1 MNTII
6 LDIFDFLD
14 IIDVQFYVYSHITDY
29 SERRYFN
36 QRKQQWIQQHICPLV
51 QKIFPR
57 ELINYPF
64 IRSQEHFLDEINYLR
79 NISTYECRSPVVLGE
94 DKFHRPFIVLKY
106 QETVYLPYYHLNHSQ
121 IKTLVLFKHINCQW
135 STTSSLEG
143 SLFSKDPFREYLVF
157 EKDKTSITYKRL
169 QRMYRKEKISIYH
182 NNLEYNYCI
191 PGKI

>member
-14 IIDVQFYVYSHITDY
+14 IIDVQSYLYSHITDN

-79 NISTYECRSPVVLGE
+79 NIFPYDFLSSVVLGQ

-106 QETVYLPYYHLNHSQ
+106 QETISLPHYQLNHSQ
-121 IKTLVLFKHINCQW
+121 IKPLVLFKHINSQW
-135 STTSSLEG
+135 STTSPFEG

-157 EKDKTSITYKRL
+157 EENKTSITYKRL
-169 QRMYRKEKISIYH
+169 FQMYRKKKVSVNH